1 MHACLSLSL
10 RRCQLAPVSLLAAL
24 FLLLAAC
31 GGAGDSDPHTEAAT
45 PEVDPLPADPV
56 ALVTGSTRG
65 LGEEVAKRLGT
76 MGYHV
81 IVHGRSQERGMA
93 VVSDIE
99 ANGGSAEFRRADFL
113 QLSQVRELVK
123 GVLADFD
130 RLDLLVNNAGIGS
143 PAEPIELTVDGVEPV
158 FQVNYLAHFLLTDEL
173 LPLLKAA
180 TPSRIINVSSAAQT
194 AIDFDDVMLQDWQ
207 PDDRE
212 IGRPYAQSKLA
223 QILHTYDLAEQL
235 EGTGVTVNALH
246 PATFMDTYMVR
257 RAGIEPRTS
266 VDEGADR
273 VMQLITEDVGSGQY
287 FRDGEPVRAH
297 DQAYDENARRQL
309 RELSERLIRAEA
321 EH

>member
-1 MHACLSLSL
+1 MHACLKSSFN
-10 RRCQLAPVSLLAAL
+10 RRQIATASLLGAL

-31 GGAGDSDPHTEAAT
+31 GGAGDSDPHTQAAS
-45 PEVDPLPADPV
+45 PDVDPLPANPV

-65 LGEEVAKRLGT
+65 LGEEVAKRLGA

-81 IVHGRSQERGMA
+81 IVHGRNQERGHQ
-93 VVSDIE
+93 VVAEIISE
-99 ANGGSAEFRRADFL
+99 GGSAEFRRADFL
-113 QLSQVRELVK
+113 QLSQARELAE
-123 GVLADFD
+123 GILADFD

-143 PAEPIELTVDGVEPV
+143 PDEEIELTADGVEPV

-180 TPSRIINVSSAAQT
+180 TPSRIVNVSSGAQT
-194 AIDFDDVMLQDWQ
+194 AIDFDDVMLQDWE

-223 QILHTYDLAEQL
+223 QILHTFDLAEQL
-235 EGTGVTVNALH
+235 QDTGVSVNALH

-273 VMQLITEDVGSGQY
+273 VMQLITEEVRSGQY

-297 DQAYDENARRQL
+297 EQAYDEDARRQL
-309 RELSERLIRAEA
+309 RELSERLIRVETD
-321 EH
+321 H